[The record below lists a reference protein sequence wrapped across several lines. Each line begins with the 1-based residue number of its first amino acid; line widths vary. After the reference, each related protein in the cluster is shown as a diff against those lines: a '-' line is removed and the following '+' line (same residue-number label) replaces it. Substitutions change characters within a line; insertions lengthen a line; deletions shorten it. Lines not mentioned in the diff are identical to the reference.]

1 MKQVIAIL
9 GLLWSA
15 WAAAE
20 VIPPSPSL
28 YFNDYANVVSSGT
41 AEQLN
46 QKLADFE
53 RATSDQVVV
62 AIFPK
67 MESDSS
73 IDDYTLRVARA
84 WQVGQKD
91 KNNGIAL
98 FVFINDRKMFIQVG
112 RGLEG
117 ALPDA
122 LCKRIIS
129 TEIAPRFKQGDFNG
143 GVSAGVNAILSA
155 TKGEYKGTGRTN
167 ADRAM
172 ASAQDDLTLL
182 IFILCS
188 IFGFLFLIVVLALRN
203 ASRPTSGYYYGS
215 SGGGYAGSN
224 WLGVIAD
231 VLSSGSGSSGGGSGG
246 FSSGGDSGGSFS
258 GGGGDFG
265 GGGAG
270 GSW

>member
-1 MKQVIAIL
+1 VNRLIAIL
-9 GLLWSA
+9 CLLWCGCVS
-15 WAAAE
+15 AAE

-53 RATSDQVVV
+53 KATSDQVVV

-73 IDDYTLRVARA
+73 IEDYTVRVARA

-91 KNNGIAL
+91 KNNGVVL
-98 FVFINDRKMFIQVG
+98 FVFIKEHKMFIQVG
-112 RGLEG
+112 YGLEG
-117 ALPDA
+117 ALPDG

-129 TEIAPRFKQGDFNG
+129 GEIAPRFKQGDFDG
-143 GVSAGVNAILSA
+143 GVTGGVNAILAA

-167 ADRAM
+167 AER
-172 ASAQDDLTLL
+172 SVSPTEYTGVL
-182 IFILCS
+182 IVFIFCAALG
-188 IFGFLFLIVVLALRN
+188 IFFLIVFFAARQT
-203 ASRPTSGYYYGS
+203 SRHSGWFYYGS
-215 SGGGYAGSN
+215 GGG
-224 WLGVIAD
+224 WLGGGG
-231 VLSSGSGSSGGGSGG
+231 LSSGSGGGWSSSDSGSFSSGGGS
-246 FSSGGDSGGSFS
+246 DSGFS

>member
-1 MKQVIAIL
+1 MNRLIVILSFFWCCCA
-9 GLLWSA
+9 S
-15 WAAAE
+15 AAE

-28 YFNDYANVVSSGT
+28 YFNDYANVVTSVT

-84 WQVGQKD
+84 WKVGQKD
-91 KNNGIAL
+91 KNNGVAL
-98 FVFINDRKMFIQVG
+98 FVFIQEHKMFIQVG

-129 TEIAPRFKQGDFNG
+129 NEIGPRFKEGNFDAGMTG
-143 GVSAGVNAILSA
+143 GVDAILAA
-155 TKGEYKGTGRTN
+155 TKGEYQGNGRTN
-167 ADRAM
+167 ANRSVVLGVNDENI
-172 ASAQDDLTLL
+172 LE
-182 IFILCS
+182 FILIP
-188 IFGFLFLIVVLALRN
+188 IFGLFFLFLILFLAERYGWW
-203 ASRPTSGYYYGS
+203 RGGWFYYGGG
-215 SGGGYAGSN
+215 SG
-224 WLGVIAD
+224 W
-231 VLSSGSGSSGGGSGG
+231 SSGSGGGGWSSSDSGS
-246 FSSGGDSGGSFS
+246 FSSGGDSGGGGGDFS

-270 GSW
+270 GDW

>member
-1 MKQVIAIL
+1 MKRAIAIL
-9 GLLWSA
+9 SLLWCF
-15 WAAAE
+15 WASAAE

-28 YFNDYANVVSSGT
+28 YFNDYANVVTSIT

-53 RATSDQVVV
+53 KATSDQVVV

-73 IDDYTLRVARA
+73 IEDYTLRVARA

-98 FVFINDRKMFIQVG
+98 FVFIKEHKMFIQVG

-129 TEIAPRFKQGDFNG
+129 SEIAPRFKQGDFDG
-143 GVSAGVNAILSA
+143 GVTGGVNAILAA

-167 ADRAM
+167 ADRS
-172 ASAQDDLTLL
+172 ASLTEYTGVLVVFVL
-182 IFILCS
+182 CGAFGIF
-188 IFGFLFLIVVLALRN
+188 FLIVFFAAR
-203 ASRPTSGYYYGS
+203 RTSQRGGWFYYG
-215 SGGGYAGSN
+215 GGGG
-224 WLGVIAD
+224 WLGG
-231 VLSSGSGSSGGGSGG
+231 SGWSSGSSGGWSSSDSGS
-246 FSSGGDSGGSFS
+246 FSSGGGSDSGSFS